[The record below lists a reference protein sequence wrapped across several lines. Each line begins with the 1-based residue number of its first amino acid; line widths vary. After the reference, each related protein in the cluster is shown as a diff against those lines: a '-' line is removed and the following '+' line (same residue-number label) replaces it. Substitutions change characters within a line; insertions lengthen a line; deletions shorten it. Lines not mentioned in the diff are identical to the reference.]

1 MASSG
6 CWYAV
11 VEWNQAGGHPRLVSD
26 DLHDDITD
34 AQDVAA
40 AERRKAVAV
49 GRGERYTV
57 HEVDQAETLEST
69 R

>member
-6 CWYAV
+6 CWYVV
-11 VEWNQAGGHPRLVSD
+11 VEWNQAGGPPRLVSD

-40 AERRKAVAV
+40 DERR
-49 GRGERYTV
+49 
-57 HEVDQAETLEST
+57 
-69 R
+69 